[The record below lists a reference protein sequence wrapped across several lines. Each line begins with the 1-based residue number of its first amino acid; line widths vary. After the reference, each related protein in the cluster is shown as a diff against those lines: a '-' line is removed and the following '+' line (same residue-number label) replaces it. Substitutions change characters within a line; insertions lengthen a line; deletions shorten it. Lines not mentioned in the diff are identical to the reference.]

1 MAYLNEE
8 ELKMMNDLG
17 SCVLQKEV
25 EIANDAYGYNEVKR
39 WMNGSA
45 AATLRG
51 QCEIMFLQRCID
63 CVKLPT

>member
-1 MAYLNEE
+1 MATERIFVADLNEE
-8 ELKMMNDLG
+8 ELKMINDLG
-17 SCVLQKEV
+17 PCVLQKEV

-51 QCEIMFLQRCID
+51 P
-63 CVKLPT
+63 V